1 MHLREHYEW
10 NEGVLLKMSALPRV
24 TVPQTYT
31 AWVHKRDTCP
41 YSSNMAKRG
50 KKRYIAG
57 EVLEAIFDDEDS
69 LDEQFDQWIRCRKI
83 IPDSAEGDSG
93 SDLDAQITQI
103 ISNLE
108 IEETNREHDNTT
120 SFEVVNASG
129 M

>member
-1 MHLREHYEW
+1 MHLRKHYER
-10 NEGVLLKMSALPRV
+10 NEGVLLKMSALPRI

-31 AWVHKRDTCP
+31 AWVHKRDTPP
-41 YSSNMAKRG
+41 YSSNMAERG
-50 KKRYIAG
+50 KKRYTAG

-69 LDEQFDQWIRCRKI
+69 LDEQFDCGSDVEMV
-83 IPDSAEGDSG
+83 PDSAESDRG

-108 IEETNREHDNTT
+108 IGETNREHDNTT
-120 SFEVVNASG
+120 SFEAVNAPG